1 MEGPIRVMIVD
12 DHPITRQGLRAAF
25 SLYDE
30 IEVVGE
36 AASGAEAVFV
46 ADEVL
51 PQVVFMD
58 IRMPGMGG
66 LDATRLIVGRHP
78 DIKIIVFSV
87 DESRST
93 VAEAIRAGV
102 SGYLLKDVGGDDL
115 VAAAR
120 MVMEG
125 RAVIHP
131 SLTRV
136 FLEEAHL
143 ASDSGDGIGLTDR
156 EVEIL
161 QRVAYGSTTRQVA
174 DDLGISAHTV
184 KTHVDRIFEKL
195 AANDRAQAVAI
206 AVRRGLI
213 D

>member
-1 MEGPIRVMIVD
+1 MIVD

-25 SLYDE
+25 SMYEE

-58 IRMPGMGG
+58 IRMPGMSGI
-66 LDATRLIVGRHP
+66 DATRLIVGRHP
-78 DIKIIVFSV
+78 SIKVIVFSV

-93 VAEAIRAGV
+93 VSEAVRAGV
-102 SGYLLKDVGGDDL
+102 SGYLLKDIGGDEL
-115 VAAAR
+115 VNAAR

-125 RAVIHP
+125 KAVIHP
-131 SLTRV
+131 SLTRT
-136 FLEEAHL
+136 FLEEAES
-143 ASDSGDGIGLTDR
+143 ASHAEREVGLGLTDR

-195 AANDRAQAVAI
+195 SANDRAQAVAI